1 MLGGLPPAGNF
12 LRAGI
17 ALLGFFL
24 TFVGVGALIK
34 VLRNDRG

>member
-17 ALLGFFL
+17 ALLGSFL

-34 VLRNDRG
+34 VQRNDRG